1 MMEKFPPKNQIFHF
15 EFQQN
20 LQQWISNASSAV
32 CQVIPTP
39 VAENEEKEKESK

>member
-1 MMEKFPPKNQIFHF
+1 MMEKFPLKINFST